1 MGTVRIPTSAAA
13 LALALLAAGCSKA
26 PPANVAAMVN
36 NHAITYAEL
45 DKTYQ
50 SQQQGAQQ
58 QGAQQQ
64 GAQQQSGANPE
75 ATNDDQV
82 MSQKLELLRSLIDNE
97 IMLQRAERLG
107 LMAVD
112 ADVDAKIAELKAPY
126 TKEEWQK
133 QLSQRKMTIEDL
145 KTQVRRDL
153 TIQKLFN
160 KEITSHITITD
171 ADVANAYNANKGSFN
186 FTEPQVHMAQILVT
200 PGTAPGSDPMVR
212 NLKNDKAQNEEQA
225 KQKIQTIATRLK
237 AGDDFSMIAQNYS
250 EDPASAPNGGDLGF
264 VPESA
269 LERAN
274 PELRK
279 MVMMLPPGG
288 VSPIIHTQEG
298 YRILKVI
305 SKEAAGQRDLSDPR
319 VQQTI
324 RDALINRKDQL
335 LRAAYYEAQR
345 NAAKVENYLAKSIV
359 ENAAKK

>member
-1 MGTVRIPTSAAA
+1 MAAAPALFLPTSS
-13 LALALLAAGCSKA
+13 CSKS

-36 NHAITYAEL
+36 NRAITYVEL
-45 DKTYQ
+45 NKTYQ
-50 SQQQGAQQ
+50 SQQTGAT
-58 QGAQQQ
+58 
-64 GAQQQSGANPE
+64 PE
-75 ATNDDQV
+75 NTNDDQV
-82 MSQKLELLRSLIDNE
+82 MSQKLEILRSLIDNE
-97 IMLQRAERLG
+97 IMLQRAEKLG

-112 ADVDAKIAELKAPY
+112 ADVDAKINELKAPY
-126 TKEEWQK
+126 TKEEFQRQMEQK
-133 QLSQRKMTIEDL
+133 KMTMDDL
-145 KTQVRRDL
+145 KAQIRRGL
-153 TIQKLFN
+153 TVEKLFN

-171 ADVANAYNANKGSFN
+171 ADIANAYNSNKGSFN

-200 PGTAPGSDPMVR
+200 PGVPAGADPAVR

-225 KQKIQTIATRLK
+225 NKKIQAISARLK
-237 AGDDFSMIAQNYS
+237 AGEDFAMIAQNYS
-250 EDPASAPNGGDLGF
+250 EDSASAPNGGDLGF

-269 LERAN
+269 LDKAN

-279 MVMMLPPGG
+279 MVMSLPPNG

-324 RDALINRKDQL
+324 REALRNRKDQL
-335 LRAAYYEAQR
+335 LRAAYYEVQR
-345 NAAKVENYLAKSIV
+345 NASKVENYLARSIT

>member
-1 MGTVRIPTSAAA
+1 MG
-13 LALALLAAGCSKA
+13 GCSKK

-36 NHAITYAEL
+36 NRAITNAEL
-45 DKTYQ
+45 EKTFR
-50 SQQQGAQQ
+50 SQQGGSSENA
-58 QGAQQQ
+58 
-64 GAQQQSGANPE
+64 
-75 ATNDDQV
+75 NDDQV
-82 MSQKLELLRSLIDNE
+82 MSQKLEILRSLIDNE
-97 IMLQRAERLG
+97 IMLQRAEKLG

-112 ADVDAKIAELKAPY
+112 ADVDAKLNELKAPY
-126 TKEEWQK
+126 TKEEFQR
-133 QLSQRKMTIEDL
+133 QLGQRKMSVDDL
-145 KTQVRRDL
+145 KAQIRRDL

-160 KEITSHITITD
+160 KEITSHISITD
-171 ADVANAYNANKGSFN
+171 ADVANAFNANKGSFN
-186 FTEPQVHMAQILVT
+186 FTEPQVHMSQILVT
-200 PGTAPGSDPMVR
+200 PASAGSDGGVR
-212 NLKNDKAQNEEQA
+212 NLRNDKAQNEDQA
-225 KQKIQTIATRLK
+225 KQKIQTIAARLK
-237 AGDDFSMIAQNYS
+237 AGEDFSMLAQNYS

-269 LERAN
+269 LEKAN

-279 MVMMLPPGG
+279 MVMSLPPGG

-335 LRAAYYEAQR
+335 LRAAYYEVQR
-345 NAAKVENYLAKSIV
+345 NASKVENYLAKSII

>member
-1 MGTVRIPTSAAA
+1 MAITLRFLAAA
-13 LALALLAAGCSKA
+13 AAAILIFAAFGCSKS

-36 NHAITYAEL
+36 NRAITYEEL
-45 DKTYQ
+45 NKTYQ
-50 SQQQGAQQ
+50 SQQT
-58 QGAQQQ
+58 
-64 GAQQQSGANPE
+64 GANP
-75 ATNDDQV
+75 ADGNDDQV
-82 MSQKLELLRSLIDNE
+82 MSQRLEILRSLIDNE
-97 IMLQRAERLG
+97 IMLQRAEKLG

-112 ADVDAKIAELKAPY
+112 ADVDAKINELKAPY
-126 TKEEWQK
+126 TKEEFQK
-133 QLSQRKMTIEDL
+133 QLDQKKMTMADL
-145 KTQVRRDL
+145 RTQIRRAL
-153 TIQKLFN
+153 TVEKLFN

-171 ADVANAYNANKGSFN
+171 ADIANAYNANKGSFN

-200 PGTAPGSDPMVR
+200 PGVPPGADATVR

-225 KQKIQTIATRLK
+225 NKKIQAISARLK
-237 AGDDFSMIAQNYS
+237 AGEDFSMLAQNYS

-269 LERAN
+269 LEKAN

-279 MVMMLPPGG
+279 MVMAMGPNG

-324 RDALINRKDQL
+324 RETLRNRKDQL
-335 LRAAYYEAQR
+335 LRAAYYEVQR
-345 NAAKVENYLAKSIV
+345 NAAKIENYLAKSITD
-359 ENAAKK
+359 NAAKK